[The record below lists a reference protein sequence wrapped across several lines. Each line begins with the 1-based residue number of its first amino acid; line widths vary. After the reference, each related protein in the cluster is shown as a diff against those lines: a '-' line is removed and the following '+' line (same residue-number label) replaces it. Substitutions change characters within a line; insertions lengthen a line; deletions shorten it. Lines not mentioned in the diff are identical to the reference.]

1 MGNVLGNNLRTWG
14 TLWEHIRNMMGTR
27 EKSTKKKTS
36 PTPPKSQK
44 EKIWTPHESMLSL
57 SLAAWNF
64 YFQNCL
70 SPFLSWANGMAT
82 NPKKEK
88 RKKFLPQTLPQ
99 KEKNQTVHT
108 EPFVGW
114 MQLLFP
120 NFSPGLIPLL
130 KNRDTYLH
138 NDLDCMILHN
148 FDSCSFSSIPKVIWP
163 LWKFIIGE
171 IWLVAFQKNWNHTLH
186 F

>member
-1 MGNVLGNNLRTWG
+1 L
-14 TLWEHIRNMMGTR
+14 
-27 EKSTKKKTS
+27 
-36 PTPPKSQK
+36 
-44 EKIWTPHESMLSL
+44 
-57 SLAAWNF
+57 
-64 YFQNCL
+64 
-70 SPFLSWANGMAT
+70 
-82 NPKKEK
+82 
-88 RKKFLPQTLPQ
+88 LPQTLPP

-108 EPFVGW
+108 EPFMGW

-148 FDSCSFSSIPKVIWP
+148 LDSCSFSSIPKVIWP

-171 IWLVAFQKNWNHTLH
+171 IWLVAFQKKLKWYIKFLMIFWINHGLPQFLFFLLRWAFLISPSQKKANQEHIFTPIDKYWKQWGPGSTSTSMLCWPRLSWQGH
-186 F
+186 CV

>member
-1 MGNVLGNNLRTWG
+1 MAWQPTP
-14 TLWEHIRNMMGTR
+14 
-27 EKSTKKKTS
+27 KKK
-36 PTPPKSQK
+36 
-44 EKIWTPHESMLSL
+44 
-57 SLAAWNF
+57 
-64 YFQNCL
+64 
-70 SPFLSWANGMAT
+70 
-82 NPKKEK
+82 
-88 RKKFLPQTLPQ
+88 

-138 NDLDCMILHN
+138 NDSDCMILHN